1 MAGKFTDKAE
11 EALNASMK
19 IAEDMGSS
27 YIGSEHALL
36 AILNDRSSCAYLI
49 LMRLDI
55 KRDTIEDS
63 ARIISGGDKIS
74 NLSIKDT
81 TPTYRRIIESSY
93 YISQK
98 YSSEKIGT
106 EHLLLALLEERNS
119 TAQRVLERSGYD
131 IVSIRDEVLTFLRTI
146 EKNSAQIKS
155 NNKDAEIPNLLKY
168 GRNLTAEAKNG
179 TTDPVI
185 GREKETERLIRILS
199 RKTKNNP
206 CLVGD
211 AGVGK
216 TAIVEGVAQKIAKND
231 VPDSL
236 KGKQLISIDLS
247 AVVAGAKYR
256 GDFEDRIKN
265 ILEEVKRNKSIIL
278 FIDEIHTIVG
288 AGAAEGAIDAAN
300 ILKPA
305 LARGELHL
313 IGATTFAE
321 YKKYIEADGALERR
335 FQPLIVEEPTEEK
348 TEEILYG
355 LRPVYEKYHGVVIG
369 DDAIKAAI
377 SLSKRYINDRFFPDK
392 AIDILDEACA
402 KIASKTEVGDD
413 ICKKS
418 HDNIKQ
424 SVICEERP
432 DLEAVFSTGEKLNIC
447 RCNGNEMVT
456 AETVHDIVE
465 EYIGIPIKSMGI
477 FSKVSELKEHLDKHI
492 IDQEEATDAVSNA
505 VIRSAV
511 GINSQD
517 RPRGVFMFV
526 GESGVGKTE
535 LARAVAHELF
545 GSADSLIR
553 YDMSEFSE
561 KHSVSKFIGSP
572 PGYVGYNE
580 HTSLTD
586 IIRKHP
592 YSVILFDEIEKAHHD
607 VINLFLQITDTG
619 KLTDSSGRT
628 ADFRNTYIIM
638 TTNAA
643 TGANKDSALGFVKS
657 EKDSFAKEM
666 LKGYFPIEFLN
677 RIDEIIVFK
686 AQSEESLFKITEKR
700 LSELKSKLLERK
712 ITLNIDEGAGIRIA
726 AQAKKSGGAR
736 AIQKLIATYI
746 ETPIAKMLIDKSDI
760 RVINVYL
767 DGDDIKI
774 TTEENI
780 LI

>member
-19 IAEDMGSS
+19 IAEEMGSS

-49 LMRLDI
+49 LMRLNI
-55 KRDTIEDS
+55 KKETVENS
-63 ARIISGGDKIS
+63 ARIISGGDKTS

-93 YISQK
+93 HISQK

-131 IVSIRDEVLTFLRTI
+131 IISIRDEVLTFLRTI
-146 EKNSAQIKS
+146 EKNSALLK
-155 NNKDAEIPNLLKY
+155 NGNKDIDIPNLLKY

-179 TTDPVI
+179 TPDPVI

-216 TAIVEGVAQKIAKND
+216 TAIVEGVAQKIATDD

-321 YKKYIEADGALERR
+321 YKKYIESDGALERR
-335 FQPLIVEEPTEEK
+335 FQPLTVEEPSAEK
-348 TEEILYG
+348 TEEILFG
-355 LRPVYEKYHGVVIG
+355 LRPVYEKYHRVVIS
-369 DDAIKAAI
+369 DEAIKAAVM
-377 SLSKRYINDRFFPDK
+377 LSKRYINDRFFPDK

-402 KIASKTEVGDD
+402 KVASKPEIGDD
-413 ICKKS
+413 ISRKA
-418 HDNIKQ
+418 DNNIRQ
-424 SVICEERP
+424 SLSCEERP
-432 DLEAVFSTGEKLNIC
+432 EFGSMLLSADKLNIS
-447 RCNGNEMVT
+447 RGKDQIITSEVI
-456 AETVHDIVE
+456 HDIVE
-465 EYIGIPIKSMGI
+465 EYIGIPIKTCGN
-477 FSKVSELKEHLDKHI
+477 FSKASELKERLDKHI
-492 IDQEEATDAVSNA
+492 IDQEAATEAISNA

-511 GINSQD
+511 GINSQE

-535 LARAVAHELF
+535 LARAVAQELF

-592 YSVILFDEIEKAHHD
+592 YSVILFDEIEKAHAD

-619 KLTDSSGRT
+619 KLTDSSGRM

-643 TGANKDSALGFVKS
+643 SGVNKDSALGFVKS
-657 EKDSFAKEM
+657 EKDSLAKEM
-666 LKGYFPIEFLN
+666 LKGYFSIEFLN
-677 RIDEIIVFK
+677 RIDEIILFK
-686 AQSEESLFKITEKR
+686 AQTKESLFKITEKR
-700 LSELKSKLLERK
+700 LCELKDKMLERK
-712 ITLNIDEGAGIRIA
+712 ILLNIDEGSSRMIA
-726 AQAKKSGGAR
+726 SQAKKSGGAR
-736 AIQKLIATYI
+736 AIQKLISTHI
-746 ETPIAKMLIDKSDI
+746 ETPIAKILIDKSDI
-760 RVINVYL
+760 GIINVYL
-767 DGDDIKI
+767 DGDVIKI
-774 TTEENI
+774 TSEENI